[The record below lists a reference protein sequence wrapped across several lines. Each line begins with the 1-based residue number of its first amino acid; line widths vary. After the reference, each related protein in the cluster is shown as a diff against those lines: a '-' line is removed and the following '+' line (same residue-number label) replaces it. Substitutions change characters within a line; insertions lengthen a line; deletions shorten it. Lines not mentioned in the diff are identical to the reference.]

1 MPVVVVTARL
11 WQHPPAMLAKHI
23 KDRMMAAMRARNTV
37 EKEILRV
44 VLGEVQ
50 TIEARFGK
58 ALSDDE
64 VIKIMRK
71 LVKSNNETAA
81 ATSDAESKATLEEE
95 NRVLDSLLPK
105 TLDEAQVV
113 AALAEVRDAVLA
125 AGGDGQATGVAMKHL
140 KSSRAVVDGKTVSAA
155 VRSMRAG

>member
-1 MPVVVVTARL
+1 
-11 WQHPPAMLAKHI
+11 MLAKHI